1 MNKFRLS
8 SRLFSYVF
16 WESILSSTD
25 INDGKREKII
35 SRAIFFRK
43 IKKKKLIII
52 LDQFQMPPHGAYTVL

>member
-25 INDGKREKII
+25 INDGKREKLFQELSSLEKLRRKADYNTGSI
-35 SRAIFFRK
+35 SNA
-43 IKKKKLIII
+43 
-52 LDQFQMPPHGAYTVL
+52 AS